1 MNLIIYYIATTIFLG
16 SFGQRNTGNSSDNI
30 AFLSTDTISATRS
43 SAQIKP
49 FLERDYFSKSDAELI
64 LGEKASLSDS
74 SSAIKKDTLEIKR
87 AYTANAVD
95 LKTGKTGVIYFMIE
109 EYSKESS
116 AKEAYHFF
124 KTANEKHEGV
134 RTVYN
139 MGDEAYFHSDGTNF
153 YFVLVRKGKI
163 MFRMKVNKITSH
175 TSLSGFNLVSKKMA
189 DAL

>member
-1 MNLIIYYIATTIFLG
+1 MNPTIFYIAATIFLG
-16 SFGQRNTGNSSDNI
+16 SFANLNAGHASGKAASI
-30 AFLSTDTISATRS
+30 PTDTVPKTTS
-43 SAQIKP
+43 SAQNKP
-49 FLERDYFSKSDAELI
+49 FLHRVYFSQSDAELI
-64 LGEKASLSDS
+64 LGEKAHLSDS
-74 SSAIKKDTLEIKR
+74 SSAINKDTLEIKR
-87 AYTANAVD
+87 AYTENSED
-95 LKTGKTGVIYFMIE
+95 SKTGKTGVIYFMIE

-116 AKEAYHFF
+116 AKEAYQFF

-134 RTVYN
+134 RTVDN

-153 YFVLVRKGKI
+153 YFILVRKGKI